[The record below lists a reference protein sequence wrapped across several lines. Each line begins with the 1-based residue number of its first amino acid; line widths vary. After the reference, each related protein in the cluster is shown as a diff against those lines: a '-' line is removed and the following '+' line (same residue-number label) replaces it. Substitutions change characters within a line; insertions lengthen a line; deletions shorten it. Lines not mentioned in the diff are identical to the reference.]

1 MKDEKE
7 VKQVSGV
14 CGSDCEC
21 NWEGMYKNELERNT
35 TLEENNICYPVTV
48 IKWRIARYLAMKGNN
63 KALSLYRN
71 ARKQSLVNKK
81 QSFSPC
87 SIVCQFFSAN

>member
-1 MKDEKE
+1 MKMKDEKE

-35 TLEENNICYPVTV
+35 TLEENNNKLIDMQLKTKDELDQLQKKFSKI
-48 IKWRIARYLAMKGNN
+48 IKLYNELLGHYLNEE
-63 KALSLYRN
+63 
-71 ARKQSLVNKK
+71 
-81 QSFSPC
+81 
-87 SIVCQFFSAN
+87 

>member
-1 MKDEKE
+1 MKNEKE

-35 TLEENNICYPVTV
+35 TLKENNNKLIDMQLKTKDELDQLQKKFSKI
-48 IKWRIARYLAMKGNN
+48 IKLYNELLGHYLNEE
-63 KALSLYRN
+63 
-71 ARKQSLVNKK
+71 
-81 QSFSPC
+81 
-87 SIVCQFFSAN
+87 

>member
-1 MKDEKE
+1 MKNENE

-35 TLEENNICYPVTV
+35 TLEENNNKLIDMQLKTKDELDQLQKKFSKI
-48 IKWRIARYLAMKGNN
+48 IKLYNELLGHYLNEE
-63 KALSLYRN
+63 
-71 ARKQSLVNKK
+71 
-81 QSFSPC
+81 
-87 SIVCQFFSAN
+87 

>member
-7 VKQVSGV
+7 VKQVSGI

-35 TLEENNICYPVTV
+35 TLEENNNKLIDMQLKTKDELDQLQKKFSKI
-48 IKWRIARYLAMKGNN
+48 IKLYNELLGHYLNEE
-63 KALSLYRN
+63 
-71 ARKQSLVNKK
+71 
-81 QSFSPC
+81 
-87 SIVCQFFSAN
+87 

>member
-1 MKDEKE
+1 MKNEKE

-35 TLEENNICYPVTV
+35 TLEENNNKLIDMQLKTKDELDQLQKKFSKI
-48 IKWRIARYLAMKGNN
+48 IKLYNELLGHYLNEE
-63 KALSLYRN
+63 
-71 ARKQSLVNKK
+71 
-81 QSFSPC
+81 
-87 SIVCQFFSAN
+87 

>member
-35 TLEENNICYPVTV
+35 TLEENNNKLIDMQLKTKDELDQLQKKFSKI
-48 IKWRIARYLAMKGNN
+48 IKLYNELLGHYLNEE
-63 KALSLYRN
+63 
-71 ARKQSLVNKK
+71 
-81 QSFSPC
+81 
-87 SIVCQFFSAN
+87 

>member
-7 VKQVSGV
+7 VKQMSGV

-35 TLEENNICYPVTV
+35 TLEENNNKLIDMQLKTKDELDQLQKKFSKI
-48 IKWRIARYLAMKGNN
+48 IKLYNELLGHYLNEE
-63 KALSLYRN
+63 
-71 ARKQSLVNKK
+71 
-81 QSFSPC
+81 
-87 SIVCQFFSAN
+87 

>member
-7 VKQVSGV
+7 VKQVSRV

-35 TLEENNICYPVTV
+35 TLEENNNKLIDMQLKTKDELDQLQKKFSKI
-48 IKWRIARYLAMKGNN
+48 IKLYNELLGHYLNEE
-63 KALSLYRN
+63 
-71 ARKQSLVNKK
+71 
-81 QSFSPC
+81 
-87 SIVCQFFSAN
+87 